1 MSEQLQHV
9 RIFKFNRSHLFL
21 GGERELV
28 LVTSL
33 FCLVLIVILQNVIA
47 AIVGIILWTALLPV
61 YRLMASADPR
71 MSKVYTLYARYQ
83 RFYAAHGMKHY
94 GKVK

>member
-1 MSEQLQHV
+1 MSEPLHHV

-33 FCLVLIVILQNVIA
+33 FCLILIVILQNVIA
-47 AIVGIILWTALLPV
+47 AIVGVVLWSALLPV

-71 MSKVYTLYARYQ
+71 MSKVYFLYARYQ
-83 RFYAAHGMKHY
+83 RFYAAHGMKNH
-94 GKVK
+94 GRLK